1 MKIKRFE
8 ASGMPEALRNIKKE
22 FGGDAVILSAKT
34 IKKGRFL
41 GKKSSQ
47 RVVVTAALDRLPDIM
62 QKEMGDSVQTGK
74 ASPRTENQT
83 ASAGVFANGNSMLS
97 RFSPITKTGQKIL
110 KPKFVHLM
118 TESEEQKTSFS
129 IHQRLLD
136 TGLSEEIA
144 SELDQQLRGLLQE
157 QEAKTEDIKH
167 ALSQVIQVRN
177 IVGTWQQIKS
187 ENQKCI
193 AMVGPAGVGK
203 TSAVAKMAAKMAMQ
217 QSTSV
222 AIISM
227 DNQRV
232 AGTTELERFSK
243 IIGVP
248 FTTAFT
254 VEAVKKVTAQL
265 KSYKTTIIDTPG
277 ISADDPVQREKLR
290 RMLSSIDHVDSH
302 LLINATLDEN
312 AMARI
317 IDYFKLLNPKNLLF
331 TGLDWTVKYG
341 HMMNQSEA
349 HHLPIGYLSDSA
361 RIQDGLKTATAGMLA
376 GLLLCDG
383 QSEADDRDKQV
394 TVIMPSK
401 VKNDQYYVANSNSDI
416 FHFHECKSVRRI
428 NTDNMIVFKDAA
440 EAMGQQFKPCRMCCS
455 ELMAAPKPIDR
466 LARGYAGSRC

>member
-8 ASGMPEALRNIKKE
+8 ACSMSGALRNIKKE
-22 FGGDAVILSAKT
+22 FGEEAVILSAKT

-47 RVVVTAALDRLPDIM
+47 RVVVTAAIDRLSDGM
-62 QKEMGDSVQTGK
+62 QNEMGDSVQIGNG
-74 ASPRTENQT
+74 SQT
-83 ASAGVFANGNSMLS
+83 AENTTGSAGAFANGNSMLR

-129 IHQRLLD
+129 FFQRLLD
-136 TGLSEEIA
+136 TGLNVEIA
-144 SELDQQLRGLLQE
+144 SELDQQLRGLLQD
-157 QEAKTEDIKH
+157 QEAKSEDIQH

-177 IVGTWQQIKS
+177 IVGTLQQSNS

-203 TSAVAKMAAKMAMQ
+203 TSAVAKMAAKTAMQ

-248 FTTAFT
+248 FATAFT

-277 ISADDPVQREKLR
+277 ISPDDPVQREKLR
-290 RMLSSIDHVDSH
+290 RMLSSVDHVDSH
-302 LLINATLDEN
+302 LLINATLEEK
-312 AMARI
+312 AMANI
-317 IDYFKLLNPKNLLF
+317 IEFFKLLNPKNLLF

-349 HHLPIGYLSDSA
+349 HHLPIGYLSNSA
-361 RIQDGLKTATAGMLA
+361 KIQDGLKTATAEMLA
-376 GLLLCDG
+376 GLLLGDG
-383 QSEADDRDKQV
+383 QSEADDRDRQA
-394 TVIMPSK
+394 TVITPSK

-416 FHFHECKSVRRI
+416 FHFHECKSVKRI

-455 ELMAAPKPIDR
+455 ELIAPKPIDR
-466 LARGYAGSRC
+466 LARGYAGSRY